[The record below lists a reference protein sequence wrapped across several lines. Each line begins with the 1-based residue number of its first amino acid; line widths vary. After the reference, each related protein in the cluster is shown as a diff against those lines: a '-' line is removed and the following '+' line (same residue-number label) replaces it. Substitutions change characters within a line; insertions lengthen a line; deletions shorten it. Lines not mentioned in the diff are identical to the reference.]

1 MKKYLKT
8 GVFIFMIVSIFLLST
23 SIVSAQDLADLNLI
37 SDSDTNNMEPVDLNI
52 TSDSNT
58 ANELDPTDLNS
69 NENAQTSQNTYTFS
83 DLQNQIDKW
92 EYNASITIK
101 GTYKYNKDIDESN
114 SLINGVVISKN
125 LTIIGNGY

>member
-1 MKKYLKT
+1 LKKYLKT

-83 DLQNQIDKW
+83 DLQNQIDK
-92 EYNASITIK
+92 
-101 GTYKYNKDIDESN
+101 
-114 SLINGVVISKN
+114 
-125 LTIIGNGY
+125 

>member
-1 MKKYLKT
+1 
-8 GVFIFMIVSIFLLST
+8 MIVSIFLLST

-69 NENAQTSQNTYTFS
+69 NENAQTSQNTIH
-83 DLQNQIDKW
+83 LVICR
-92 EYNASITIK
+92 IK
-101 GTYKYNKDIDESN
+101 STNENIMPQ
-114 SLINGVVISKN
+114 
-125 LTIIGNGY
+125 